1 MARRFSEAGI
11 RFIQL
16 NHAYSAP
23 GVGRWDQHTNLKS
36 GHEENAVRA
45 DKPIAG
51 LLTDLK
57 ARGLLDDTLVWWGG
71 EFGRT
76 PTVQIPAHELLPFP
90 ALQTGQARLD
100 CQRARPFLLELLE
113 MQSSL
118 RPQPPEEEWREIL
131 TVPALGR
138 PSRHQ
143 QGPEE
148 RSFSFHSSRTK
159 RQRGILRHPENTIRR
174 SVS

>member
-1 MARRFSEAGI
+1 MLDFQDAALTIHFG
-11 RFIQL
+11 
-16 NHAYSAP
+16 
-23 GVGRWDQHTNLKS
+23 LKTVEGHSPHRS
-36 GHEENAVRA
+36 GHPICQNALDWRQHRRQPAVPLR
-45 DKPIAG
+45 IR
-51 LLTDLK
+51 
-57 ARGLLDDTLVWWGG
+57 RGLH
-71 EFGRT
+71 GRPLAPRSERVCRKISEMA